1 MEQVEDFEKKLI
13 IEALRANGGNQ
24 TRAAEQLGVERTN
37 FVKKMRKH
45 ILRKEDFA

>member
-1 MEQVEDFEKKLI
+1 MDQVEEFEKRLI
-13 IEALRANGGNQ
+13 IEALRANNGNQ

-45 ILRKEDFA
+45 NLQKDDFN